1 MTKIVGLIGCSMQAA
16 GVILA
21 VLDVATVI
29 SVLVSLT
36 GIGAAAGAIIIS
48 YRAAI
53 MATAKAVGKQA
64 AKAM

>member
-1 MTKIVGLIGCSMQAA
+1 MNKIVGLIGCSLQAA
-16 GVILA
+16 GVILS
-21 VLDVATVI
+21 VLDVATWI

-36 GIGAAAGAIIIS
+36 GIGAAAGAVVIS

-53 MATAKAVGKQA
+53 MAVAKAAGKEA

>member
-1 MTKIVGLIGCSMQAA
+1 MQAA